1 MEKKMTTENEQTN
14 DMPKV
19 DITPNDLMVI
29 RQVFDASSQAGIFK
43 AADLSTVGF
52 VYDKVNAIVEGII
65 AAAKADEE
73 NNNSEESKEE

>member
-1 MEKKMTTENEQTN
+1 MTTENEQTN

-52 VYDKVNAIVEGII
+52 VYDKVKAIVEGII

>member
-1 MEKKMTTENEQTN
+1 MTTENEQTN

-52 VYDKVNAIVEGII
+52 VFDKVNAIVEGII

>member
-1 MEKKMTTENEQTN
+1 MTTENEQTN
-14 DMPKV
+14 EMPKV